1 MAKSFT
7 TEWFSHKNKQS
18 KYLRGNK
25 GSMIEKKNK
34 QKSTKQTKEFVLEDV
49 EDLVNFTS
57 NKVNMKGTTNLKNTK
72 SNKPYGHN

>member
-1 MAKSFT
+1 
-7 TEWFSHKNKQS
+7 
-18 KYLRGNK
+18 
-25 GSMIEKKNK
+25 MIEKRNK
-34 QKSTKQTKEFVLEDV
+34 LKSTKQTKEFVLEDV